1 MRSREAFRNHDSLEA
16 VTKQKQGA
24 LLLMFFFGS
33 RQAVCDLNVV
43 TLRSLIAHK
52 INLKPVTGVLAF
64 LVALGLLDKPDI
76 DVVTAHY
83 QFVENNI
90 F

>member
-1 MRSREAFRNHDSLEA
+1 MRSREVFRDHDSLEA
-16 VTKQKQGA
+16 VAKQKQGT

-52 INLKPVTGVLAF
+52 INLKLVTGLLAF

-76 DVVTAHY
+76 DIVTAHY
-83 QFVENNI
+83 QCIENNV